1 LQKIP
6 AGDIGA
12 WFLFQDSAPEVKADK
27 ECVLAAVK
35 KFGYA
40 LEYASDDL
48 KANKE
53 VVLTAVTKSGDALKY
68 VNKKAPMWADKDFVM
83 SMVKLD
89 GAALKYAQGG
99 LSQDPEC
106 LKIAGFLDGEE
117 NTHYDRPEKAILSIK
132 FGLTAESTG
141 YSLNF
146 IQAMKADQ
154 FLNKFKTYDPT
165 ITSKDYCREKLGS
178 TSVVNHCRGTLES
191 CNFPRSR
198 NLKTLDDKEQ
208 PAKKSCWRFAF
219 RFHQQECKDTCGFMI
234 QAEEKEGLGDGQ
246 KLETEMA
253 REVGLKVFRTYTNYS
268 GVDGEDMGRI
278 SNAVKEWYESGCAN
292 TDLENVFIG
301 TTFLTYTE
309 RPKYEAL

>member
-1 LQKIP
+1 VTQN
-6 AGDIGA
+6 GH
-12 WFLFQDSAPEVKADK
+12 
-27 ECVLAAVK
+27 
-35 KFGYA
+35 A
-40 LEYASDDL
+40 LEFVD
-48 KANKE
+48 
-53 VVLTAVTKSGDALKY
+53 
-68 VNKKAPMWADKDFVM
+68 KKAPMWADKDFVM
-83 SMVKLD
+83 SMVKLT
-89 GAALKYAQGG
+89 GTALKYAQGG

-132 FGLTAESTG
+132 FGLTAESTS
-141 YSLNF
+141 YSLIF

-253 REVGLKVFRTYTNYS
+253 REVGLKVFRTYTNADE
-268 GVDGEDMGRI
+268 VTVVKMGRI
-278 SNAVKEWYESGCAN
+278 SDAVEEWYESGCAN

-301 TTFLTYTE
+301 DKYRPCTR

>member
-1 LQKIP
+1 MAAVKK
-6 AGDIGA
+6 AGLALEYATRD
-12 WFLFQDSAPEVKADK
+12 LKADK
-27 ECVLAAVK
+27 EFVMAAVTNQGGAL
-35 KFGYA
+35 KFAADA
-40 LEYASDDL
+40 LKHD
-48 KANKE
+48 KE
-53 VVLTAVTKSGDALKY
+53 VVMAAVDQDGTALK
-68 VNKKAPMWADKDFVM
+68 F
-83 SMVKLD
+83 
-89 GAALKYAQGG
+89 ALGG
-99 LSQDPEC
+99 LNQDPDC
-106 LKIAGFLDGEE
+106 LKAAGWKVVEG
-117 NTHYDRPEKAILSIK
+117 DRPEKAILSIK
-132 FGLTAESTG
+132 FGLTADTTG
-141 YSLNF
+141 YSTNF
-146 IQAMKADQ
+146 IEAMRADQ

-234 QAEEKEGLGDGQ
+234 QVEEKEGLGDGQ

-253 REVGLKVFRTYTNYS
+253 REVGMKVFRTYTNEPIYS
-268 GVDGEDMGRI
+268 YAIPRI
-278 SNAVKEWYESGCAN
+278 SKAVEEWYESGCAN

-301 TTFLTYTE
+301 TNIRHCTR

>member
-1 LQKIP
+1 LQY
-6 AGDIGA
+6 ATNS
-12 WFLFQDSAPEVKADK
+12 LKADK
-27 ECVLAAVK
+27 DVSLAAVTNDGK
-35 KFGYA
+35 A
-40 LEYASDDL
+40 LS
-48 KANKE
+48 
-53 VVLTAVTKSGDALKY
+53 Y
-68 VNKKAPMWADKDFVM
+68 VDKKAPMWADKDFVM

-89 GAALKYAQGG
+89 GGTLKYASGG
-99 LSQDPEC
+99 LNQDPDC
-106 LKIAGFLDGEE
+106 LKAAGLYNAVEEE
-117 NTHYDRPEKAILSIK
+117 NKHYDRLEKAILSIK
-132 FGLTAESTG
+132 FGLIAESTG
-141 YSLNF
+141 YSLKF
-146 IQAMKADQ
+146 IKAMKADQ

-253 REVGLKVFRTYTNYS
+253 REVGLKVFRTYTNYE
-268 GVDGEDMGRI
+268 GVHGEDMGMI

-301 TTFLTYTE
+301 CTFKPYTQ